1 MDELP
6 RAFRGYPAGIARE
19 CCRFPVHGHGALH
32 GDIRKTGCHMLD
44 KREVQGPA
52 PGLTQTGLHLY
63 TRFPETFDTPAAHQ
77 RIRIDHPDKDPGD
90 SCRGNGL
97 GTGRGLA
104 EMGAGLQRYI
114 QISTSGTPAGLFEGM
129 DLGMWC
135 AGLSVPPLA
144 DGFAILHDYTSNC
157 GIGRCSSDPFAGK
170 LYRPRHDLLI
180 KSAHRDRPLSKAVPF
195 AFRAPFCSP
204 FSKS

>member
-1 MDELP
+1 AIDRGLERAVNYYPDRASASCHPYGKLRVISEQRARTGHDSIDRPAQTMDELP

-19 CCRFPVHGHGALH
+19 RSCFPVHGQGALH
-32 GDIRKTGCHMLD
+32 GHIGKTGCHMLD
-44 KREVQGPA
+44 EREVQGPA

-114 QISTSGTPAGLFEGM
+114 QISTSGTP
-129 DLGMWC
+129 
-135 AGLSVPPLA
+135 
-144 DGFAILHDYTSNC
+144 
-157 GIGRCSSDPFAGK
+157 
-170 LYRPRHDLLI
+170 
-180 KSAHRDRPLSKAVPF
+180 
-195 AFRAPFCSP
+195 
-204 FSKS
+204 